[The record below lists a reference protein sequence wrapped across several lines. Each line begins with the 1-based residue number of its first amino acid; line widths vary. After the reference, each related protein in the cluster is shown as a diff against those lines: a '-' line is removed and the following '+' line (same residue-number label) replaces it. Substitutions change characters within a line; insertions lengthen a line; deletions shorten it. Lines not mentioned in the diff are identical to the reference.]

1 MTSLAFLPQPEKIIY
16 YFPMSAEKKNIQYW
30 WHCKFCDYRPRKR
43 KGVFMDGKPLVV
55 AAAFVCLLGGI
66 PALAAEELTAAGQE
80 EAKSLKSFA
89 EMFGQ
94 GPQEEDVYRTD
105 RLLLT
110 ATGSLKPVHLAPSVA
125 TVITAEDI
133 KNIGA
138 TTLDEALETVPGLHV
153 EPSGAR
159 WFTSIWSIRGIHTS
173 LNPQVLLLINGVPF
187 TSNYQ
192 GSRFFGFQMP
202 VAMISRIEVVRGP
215 GSALHGADAFAGTV
229 NVITKDNFEI
239 NGTETGAR
247 YGSFD
252 TSDAWVQHGGQY
264 RGWDVTMGFEWQK
277 TSGDEDRIIERD
289 YLHAIGFP
297 ALSNA
302 PGPLDTSHELL
313 DSHLNLRKEDWSLHL
328 YGTLQEAELGPGGS
342 QAVTYGNDNDN
353 KSLLG
358 DLSYHNDDLLTD
370 WDLNGRL
377 YYSYM
382 KADYFIEYF
391 PAAFLNMLGNPS
403 HESRDAGIEISTIYK
418 GFSKHQIRT
427 GIGYKN
433 YDFEPDQYRNFD
445 PGPPLTLLGQMIHV
459 TDPDEIFSAA
469 ANRHLWY
476 GLVQDEWQ
484 LAPRWALTA
493 GVRYDE
499 YSDFGSTT
507 NPRAALVWEARY
519 DLTAKLMYGQA
530 FRTPSF
536 GEQYTK
542 NNTVAIGSED
552 IGPEEIETYE
562 LAFDYQP
569 TKDLRFILSLFTYEA
584 TDLIE
589 ATGAGPAVYDNFGE
603 QEGHGFEM
611 EMDWQLLRDFRLR
624 SNVAYQRSD
633 NKKLDAIV
641 PDAPELQFYLNPH
654 WSFLPDWALD
664 GHLYWI
670 SDRHRAQGDPR
681 TDIADYALVNLT
693 LRRQNIARHWE
704 AALAVRN
711 LFDEDARIPSPYDPD
726 AAGGAYIPDDY
737 PMEGRSIYGEIRCR
751 F

>member
-1 MTSLAFLPQPEKIIY
+1 
-16 YFPMSAEKKNIQYW
+16 MSAEKKDVQLW
-30 WHCKFCDYRPRKR
+30 WRCKYCNHGSRKR

-55 AAAFVCLLGGI
+55 MAAFVFLSGGI
-66 PALAAEELTAAGQE
+66 PAMAKEELPTAGQD
-80 EAKSLKSFA
+80 EAKSFA

-153 EPSGAR
+153 EPSGAF

-173 LNPQVLLLINGVPF
+173 LNPQVLLLINGTPF

-192 GSRFFGFQMP
+192 GSRYFGFQMP

-239 NGTETGAR
+239 NGTETGVR

-252 TSDAWVQHGGQY
+252 TSDAWLQHGGQY
-264 RGWDVTMGFEWQK
+264 RGWDVALGLEWQK
-277 TSGDEDRIIERD
+277 TRGDEDRIIEKD
-289 YLHAIGFP
+289 YLHTIDFP

-302 PGPLDTSHELL
+302 PGPLDTAQELL
-313 DSHLNLRKEDWSLHL
+313 DSHLNLRKEDWNLHL
-328 YGTLQEAELGPGGS
+328 YGTLQEAGLGPGGS
-342 QAVTYGNDNDN
+342 QAVTYSNDNDS
-353 KSLLG
+353 KSLLA
-358 DLSYHNDDLLTD
+358 DLTYHNDHLLTD
-370 WDLNGRL
+370 WDLNGRF

-391 PAAFLNMLGNPS
+391 PAAFLNMLGNPI
-403 HESRDAGIEISTIYK
+403 HESRDGGMEASSVYK
-418 GFSKHQIRT
+418 GFTDHQLRL
-427 GIGYKN
+427 GIGFKN

-445 PGPPLTLLGQMIHV
+445 PGPPFTLLDQMVHV
-459 TDPDEIFSAA
+459 TGSDEIYSAA

-476 GLVQDEWQ
+476 GLMQDEWR
-484 LAPRWALTA
+484 LAPRWELTA
-493 GVRYDE
+493 GVRHDE

-530 FRTPSF
+530 FRAPSF

-542 NNTVAIGSED
+542 NNTVAIGSAE

-569 TKDLRFILSLFTYEA
+569 TNDLRFILNLFTYEA

-589 ATGAGPAVYDNFGE
+589 ATGSGPAVYDNFGE
-603 QEGHGFEM
+603 QEGRGLEM

-624 SNVAYQRSD
+624 SNAAYQRSE
-633 NKKLDAIV
+633 NKKLDAVV

-654 WSFLPDWALD
+654 WTFLPDWSLD
-664 GHLYWI
+664 GHFYWI
-670 SDRHRAQGDPR
+670 GDRHRAQGDPR
-681 TDIADYALVNLT
+681 ADIADYALVNLT

-711 LFDEDARIPSPYDPD
+711 LFDEDARIPSPYDP
-726 AAGGAYIPDDY
+726 AAAEGAYIPNDY
-737 PMEGRSIYGEIRCR
+737 PMEGRSIYGELRCR

>member
-1 MTSLAFLPQPEKIIY
+1 M
-16 YFPMSAEKKNIQYW
+16 
-30 WHCKFCDYRPRKR
+30 
-43 KGVFMDGKPLVV
+43 
-55 AAAFVCLLGGI
+55 CLLGGI

-80 EAKSLKSFA
+80 EAKSFA

-153 EPSGAR
+153 EPSGAF

-187 TSNYQ
+187 TSSYE
-192 GSRFFGFQMP
+192 GSRPVAFQMP

-239 NGTETGAR
+239 NGSETGAR

-264 RGWDVTMGFEWQK
+264 RGWDVAMGLEWRK
-277 TSGDEDRIIERD
+277 TKGDEERIIEKD

-302 PGPLDTSHELL
+302 PGPLDTAHELL
-313 DSHLNLRKEDWSLHL
+313 DSHLNLRKEDWNLHL
-328 YGTLQEAELGPGGS
+328 YGTLQEANGGPGGS
-342 QAVTYGNDNDN
+342 QAITYDTDNDS
-353 KSLLG
+353 KTLLA
-358 DLSYHNDDLLTD
+358 DLTYHNDHLAEN
-370 WDLNGRL
+370 WDLTSRA

-382 KADYFIEYF
+382 KVDSFIQYY
-391 PAAFLNMLGNPS
+391 PTAYLNMLGEP
-403 HESRDAGIEISTIYK
+403 IYISSDGGGEATALYK
-418 GFSKHQIRT
+418 GFNDHLLRLGAGLKFYDFDRDQ
-427 GIGYKN
+427 YKN
-433 YDFEPDQYRNFD
+433 FGPAAAAD
-445 PGPPLTLLGQMIHV
+445 PFGAMVHV
-459 TDPDEIFSAA
+459 TDPDLIYIDR

-484 LAPRWALTA
+484 LAPHWELTA
-493 GVRYDE
+493 GVRYDD

-530 FRTPSF
+530 FRAPSF
-536 GEQYTK
+536 GEQYVK
-542 NNTVAIGSED
+542 NNPVVDGNEQLQ
-552 IGPEEIETYE
+552 PEEIETLE

-589 ATGAGPAVYDNFGE
+589 AVGATLPQMFTNYGE
-603 QEGHGFEM
+603 QEGHGFELEM
-611 EMDWQLLRDFRLR
+611 EWQLMRDFRLR

-633 NKKLDAIV
+633 NKKLDAVV

-654 WSFLPDWALD
+654 WTFLPDWSLD

-681 TDIADYALVNLT
+681 SDIADYALVNLT

-704 AALAVRN
+704 VAVAVRN
-711 LFDEDARIPSPYDPD
+711 LFDEDARIPSPY
-726 AAGGAYIPDDY
+726 ATGVAGGAYIPDDY